1 MARETLRPE
10 GDRFDPR
17 PVVLLVGA
25 LFLTFV
31 PRMLLAPLLLRV
43 EESFALSRVESGAL
57 FFFISGGYSAAM
69 LASGFVAAR
78 LHHRGTI
85 TVALGVVGIGL
96 WVLAAAPTAA
106 VFRLGLVILGAG
118 AGLYAPSGIATLTDT
133 VSARHWGKALG
144 LHEIAPILGFFT
156 APVLVEISVRVA
168 TWRAM
173 LIFFGA
179 ACLLSAPVYFRLAR
193 GGRFAGA
200 APKVRHVVS
209 IVSQRTFWIVALFF
223 VLAVGLEVGVYS
235 MLPTF
240 LVTERGLSGTAANGL
255 VSLSRLTALLLVFS
269 SGLLADRFGARL
281 LIGVVCTAAGIATV
295 LIGVSGGAILVVA
308 VLLQPM
314 LVAAFFPA
322 GFIVLTGVTGA
333 ETRNLVIAMVIPLAY
348 VFGGG
353 VVPAGIGWLSAR
365 GRFDVGFVVVGLMMI
380 AAVALLRALPRRDR
394 PR

>member
-1 MARETLRPE
+1 MIRETPKPE
-10 GDRFDPR
+10 SDRFDPR

-43 EESFALSRVESGAL
+43 EKSFALSRVESGAL

-69 LASGFVAAR
+69 LVSGFVAAR
-78 LHHRGTI
+78 LQHRGTI
-85 TVALGVVGIGL
+85 TIALGIVGIGL
-96 WVLAAAPTAA
+96 LVLGAAPIAT

-144 LHEIAPILGFFT
+144 LHETGPILGFFA
-156 APVLVEISVRVA
+156 APLLVELSVRIA
-168 TWRAM
+168 TWRV
-173 LIFFGA
+173 LLVVFGA
-179 ACLLSAPVYFRLAR
+179 VCLVFAPVYFRLAR

-200 APKVRHVVS
+200 APKMRHVVS
-209 IVSQRTFWIVALFF
+209 IVSQPTFWIVAMFF
-223 VLAVGLEVGVYS
+223 VLTVGLEVGVYS

-240 LVTERGLSGTAANGL
+240 LVTERGLSGTAAN
-255 VSLSRLTALLLVFS
+255 SLISVSRLTALFLVFS

-281 LIGVVCTAAGIATV
+281 MIGVVCTAAGIATV
-295 LIGVSGGAILVVA
+295 LIGVSGGAVLVAA

-322 GFIVLTGVTGA
+322 GFIVLTGVTDS
-333 ETRNLVIAMVIPLAY
+333 ESRNLVVAMVIPLAY

-353 VVPAGIGWLSAR
+353 VVPTGIGWLSAR
-365 GRFDVGFVVVGLMMI
+365 GRFDVGFVIVGLMMI
-380 AAVALLRALPRRDR
+380 AAVALLRLLPRRDR
-394 PR
+394 SR